1 MNKYFSIAFTA
12 LMALSTMN
20 ISAQDDP
27 KSRVIVD
34 RLISQS
40 KEYSSFMAT
49 FSNRLQS
56 KADGLDVKNEGTVM
70 AKGKKFKLQMEDYTI
85 FCDGETV
92 WTYSEESNEV
102 TLTDPEELDQELDPS
117 KLLTMY
123 ESGFKS
129 EYVEE
134 KTIGTK
140 AVELIKLYPL
150 KAGDKPYHTVI
161 MTIDKAKT
169 EPTEIVILYKDGNE
183 VSYTLKSFR
192 TNVPMD
198 DGLFTF
204 PMSRYPGVEV
214 NDMR

>member
-1 MNKYFSIAFTA
+1 MSKYIA
-12 LMALSTMN
+12 LALSA
-20 ISAQDDP
+20 ILVLSAVQLSAQDDP
-27 KSRVIVD
+27 KSRALVD
-34 RLISQS
+34 KLISKS
-40 KEYSSFMAT
+40 KEYNSFTAS

-102 TLTDPEELDQELDPS
+102 TITDPEELDQELDPS
-117 KLLTMY
+117 KLLTIY

-129 EYVEE
+129 KYVEE
-134 KTIGTK
+134 TTMNGK
-140 AVELIKLYPL
+140 AVEVIKLFPIE
-150 KAGDKPYHTVI
+150 AGKKPYHTVVLSV
-161 MTIDKAKT
+161 DKVKV
-169 EPTEIVILYKDGNE
+169 EPVDITILYKDGNE
-183 VSYTLKSFR
+183 VSYTLKSFKAN
-192 TNVPMD
+192 TPMD

-204 PMSRYPGVEV
+204 PVSRYPGVEI